1 MNLSANNIILPLS
14 EAPAMVAVASRLS
27 NVKGKT
33 VTWKNR
39 KREARKVLFQSF
51 ESYAR
56 VSERETL
63 PTDRPTGRMR
73 PSRQSDI
80 D

>member
-1 MNLSANNIILPLS
+1 
-14 EAPAMVAVASRLS
+14 MVEVASRLS

-51 ESYAR
+51 ESYTR
-56 VSERETL
+56 VSSER
-63 PTDRPTGRMR
+63 PCRRNAAVSIGH
-73 PSRQSDI
+73 
-80 D
+80 

>member
-1 MNLSANNIILPLS
+1 
-14 EAPAMVAVASRLS
+14 MVEVASRLS

-51 ESYAR
+51 ESYTR
-56 VSERETL
+56 VSERPCRLAEC
-63 PTDRPTGRMR
+63 GR
-73 PSRQSDI
+73 PSRSDI

>member
-1 MNLSANNIILPLS
+1 
-14 EAPAMVAVASRLS
+14 MVAVASRLS

-51 ESYAR
+51 ESYTR
-56 VSERETL
+56 VSKIPSRLAEC
-63 PTDRPTGRMR
+63 GR
-73 PSRQSDI
+73 PSRSDI

>member
-1 MNLSANNIILPLS
+1 
-14 EAPAMVAVASRLS
+14 MVEVASRLS

-51 ESYAR
+51 ESYTR
-56 VSERETL
+56 VSERPCR
-63 PTDRPTGRMR
+63 PTDRMR
-73 PSRQSDI
+73 PAVSIRH
-80 D
+80 

>member
-1 MNLSANNIILPLS
+1 
-14 EAPAMVAVASRLS
+14 MVGVASRLS

-51 ESYAR
+51 ESYTR
-56 VSERETL
+56 VSSERPCRL
-63 PTDRPTGRMR
+63 AGCGR
-73 PSRQSDI
+73 PSLSDI

>member
-1 MNLSANNIILPLS
+1 
-14 EAPAMVAVASRLS
+14 MVEVASRLS

-51 ESYAR
+51 ESYTR
-56 VSERETL
+56 VSEIRTL
-63 PTDRPTGRMR
+63 TTGRMW
-73 PSRQSDI
+73 PAVSI
-80 D
+80 GH